1 MDVLATTVR
10 VALQEIS
17 ELPQEPS
24 SIMLAASLFRGMLD
38 AFVEGAMTLFNSD
51 KDEVPKISQ
60 TQFDTSQHASLTLQE
75 ASVRFDASFVV
86 SNEADYHTNR
96 LTLDAWGQSFFEDCF
111 DLIKGYTN
119 TNKTGPSILLAS
131 FDIDKT
137 SATREFE
144 LASTRLRAQ
153 ATFYLSSKPSTVTD
167 TPSTAQAQINN
178 VSTTMQNVSQPEP
191 LASPPSVAEILRRP
205 TSGDAV
211 LAAIDRAWKAAAE
224 KDLEAVRGFRT
235 YLAAAGASS
244 SGGGVSESKDTP
256 VE

>member
-17 ELPQEPS
+17 ELPQETS

-51 KDEVPKISQ
+51 KEEAPKISQ
-60 TQFDTSQHASLTLQE
+60 TQFDTAQHASLALQE

-86 SNEADYHTNR
+86 SNEADNHTNR

-111 DLIKGYTN
+111 DLVKGYTSS
-119 TNKTGPSILLAS
+119 NKTGPSILLAS

-144 LASTRLRAQ
+144 LGPAFRSRLRAQ
-153 ATFYLSSKPSTVTD
+153 ATFHLSSKPSTFITD
-167 TPSTAQAQINN
+167 TPTPAPAPAPAPAAA
-178 VSTTMQNVSQPEP
+178 VPRVEP
-191 LASPPSVAEILRRP
+191 LDTPPSVAEILRRP

-224 KDLEAVRGFRT
+224 KDLEAVGIS
-235 YLAAAGASS
+235 A
-244 SGGGVSESKDTP
+244 GVSESKDTSM
-256 VE
+256 E